1 MNLRTDQ
8 CRDCGYRVSRSAKEC
23 RECGAQA
30 PAYTKLSYKYYY
42 VSTNIYV
49 WLKMLLVIALLYFLV
64 SISTNV
70 NSLFETLPV
79 HIQGSAQQIAD
90 GVERGATE
98 LGYRLAEEIS
108 GAINSLSTDSD
119 GEEQIQAK
127 AIQPKQSS
135 SLVDSDAIET
145 GSQLVE
151 QGVETLVGEANDSI
165 DNSKIQEIESEL
177 DSNSGNSDTSPSN
190 LNTSENISNIASENN
205 NGGSDD
211 ASTKIVE

>member
-1 MNLRTDQ
+1 M
-8 CRDCGYRVSRSAKEC
+8 A
-23 RECGAQA
+23 
-30 PAYTKLSYKYYY
+30 
-42 VSTNIYV
+42 
-49 WLKMLLVIALLYFLV
+49 MLYFLV

-108 GAINSLSTDSD
+108 GAINRLSTDSD
-119 GEEQIQAK
+119 GEDQIQAK

-165 DNSKIQEIESEL
+165 DNSKSQEVESEL
-177 DSNSGNSDTSPSN
+177 DSNSGNSETSRSN
-190 LNTSENISNIASENN
+190 LNTSENISNITSENN
-205 NGGSDD
+205 NGDSDN